1 MSNSKPAATAPGA
14 PSPDDLWLAFERSAR
29 RRPGATCVIRR
40 SGEDELRETW
50 SGVRRLA
57 LAQARSLCAHGVQGG
72 EPVLL
77 AAETRI
83 EWLVADLAIAAVG
96 AVSVPLDVTLPRSEL
111 TVILGS
117 CGARL
122 ALVSGAF
129 EAERLI
135 DAWPATTEDRLVVA
149 FDAETQRERSDRR
162 GRRRLHL
169 SELQLPPG
177 MRLIDAAAWLTVGA
191 SLTDAALDERL
202 LSRRGGGLTTII
214 HTAATTGAPR
224 GVQWTSAALLF
235 EAGALGKALQ
245 LQQDDRVM
253 LALPLTFA
261 FARVVAWTSLCAGA
275 ELALPEGKTLRLNDL
290 ARLQPTIV
298 PAVPRQLEAL
308 AVAMRQLVHGHG
320 NVRRRLLHWATA
332 VGTEVSQ
339 LRHQGEAPT
348 GWLRARNA
356 AAAAMVLGR
365 FPAALGGRVR
375 ALISGGAPLPV
386 ELAEWYH
393 AVGLDLLEGYG
404 LTECCACATLA
415 RPGFARI
422 GTVGRPLDGVE
433 IAIAEDGEVLLRGAN
448 IMAGYDRDPEGT
460 AAVID
465 DDGWLHTGDV
475 GEFGVDGALRIV
487 DRKGDLIRTSGGKSV
502 APARI
507 EAHLQASPVIAAAL
521 VHGEGRPWLSAL
533 LSLDERPLKR
543 FCAEKDIAY
552 TDFPEV
558 SKHPLVYRMVERVI
572 EERNRSL
579 ASFETIRK
587 FAIIDREF
595 TIEDGDLTPT
605 LELRRAAIARKYSKL
620 LDSFYEDGY

>member
-1 MSNSKPAATAPGA
+1 MPHTTPAATDQGT
-14 PSPDDLWLAFERSAR
+14 PSPDDLWLAFERAAR

-40 SGEDELRETW
+40 RGEDELRETW

-57 LAQARSLCAHGVQGG
+57 LAQARSLLVHGVRAG
-72 EPVLL
+72 EQVLL
-77 AAETRI
+77 AAETRL

-96 AVSVPLDVTLPRSEL
+96 AVSVPLDVALPRSEL
-111 TVILGS
+111 AGILQD
-117 CGARL
+117 CDARL
-122 ALVSGAF
+122 GLVSGAF

-135 DAWPATTEDRLVVA
+135 DAWPATAEARLVVA

-162 GRRRLHL
+162 GRRRLHINEL
-169 SELQLPPG
+169 SLPTG
-177 MRLIDAAAWLTVGA
+177 LRLIDTATWLEVGA
-191 SLTDAALDERL
+191 SLPNATLDERL
-202 LSRRGGGLTTII
+202 ASRRGGGLTTII
-214 HTAATTGAPR
+214 RTAATTGAPR
-224 GVQWTSAALLF
+224 GVQWTSDALLF
-235 EAGALGKALQ
+235 EASALGRALH

-275 ELALPEGKTLRLNDL
+275 ELALPEGRTLRLTDL
-290 ARLQPTIV
+290 AFLEPTIV
-298 PAVPRQLEAL
+298 PAVPRQLAAL
-308 AVAMRQLVHGHG
+308 AVALRQRIHGHG
-320 NVRRRLLHWATA
+320 NVRRRLLGWATS

-339 LRHQGEAPT
+339 LRLQGEAPT

-356 AAAAMVLGR
+356 AAAALVLGR
-365 FPAALGGRVR
+365 FPVALGGRVR

-448 IMAGYDRDPEGT
+448 LMAGYERDPAGT

-465 DDGWLHTGDV
+465 DDDWLHTGDV

-487 DRKGDLIRTSGGKSV
+487 DRKGDLMRTSGGKSV

-507 EAHLQASPVIAAAL
+507 EAHLQASPMIAAAL

-533 LSLDERPLKR
+533 LSLDERSLKR
-543 FCAEKDIAY
+543 FCADKDIAY
-552 TDFPEV
+552 TDFSEV